1 MKYSTQGYKNDSPDK
16 NEEFLFIPSST
27 ITMKGVTKPLTL
39 IPIIGGKPQYNMR
52 KIAHPGDP
60 DIDFGKEVT
69 GVIEIPYAQG
79 SYSTIGN
86 PYPNMGAG
94 VNYGFNTNMPPVDAS
109 LAGYNYNTPQ
119 QVNPGMNT
127 NLQVPE
133 PNFNARDVISAPN
146 QGVPG
151 SPPMVRFPSPN
162 QSNDSGELTA
172 VSLKPAGV
180 ILPDSKEML
189 DANLQQ
195 SKAALDTKIK
205 QQQKKGRPYVGA
217 INPYGGYNMQNA
229 SVMLGASIQD
239 GNALGIIGSAGKIIT
254 EGTRNAF
261 SGAAAMK
268 RFNESQADYL
278 EADAE
283 ARRTEGEYWATSFQ
297 EGGKIPKKNAGLLL
311 TGNFLQGNDN
321 HPSPIAEVERG
332 EYLQTPDGNTLEV
345 IGKKHSEGGEL
356 VSVPENT
363 KVISDYNKIG
373 GELATYF
380 KKNYNLNLSAG
391 STFATVLDKYKKKI
405 GLMEVLEEEAK
416 IMGKIADQDEVE
428 FDGTRDINLQILS
441 KKNNEIQA
449 QKAPLDQQFNEFTN
463 LVFEKQE
470 ELKAKEGENFKKQEG
485 GEIASQQEAPTE
497 EAPIDNV
504 ELIIQQFAEI
514 TGQNPQTIVQQL
526 QQLSDEQLQQAL
538 QQMVETIQQQQS
550 SPQESS
556 EGGTANI
563 EQLIQT
569 YAQLSGQDP
578 NQIIEQLQSL
588 DESQAQQM
596 IQEMVTALES
606 QNESSQPEA
615 MQKGGRVPKYQTAEN
630 PVTGSGIITR
640 VYDENFIPTAI
651 TLGNLDY
658 DPKVIPQGISSMEAN
673 PISGKVWNPLSQ
685 ESLDWFIKN
694 AETQKANTPNYKFDS
709 EKFLKDVNSAKT
721 REAKLEV
728 LNKYQGD
735 RQQAFWDTTPQDV
748 RGYVASGYAPTQT
761 GVQNLLNTLSGTAKE
776 KYVKLLKDQGVSI
789 KDNKI
794 LGGFYKVKDNYD
806 ENSPIYKFI
815 NDDLVKYPKA
825 YDTYTSGLIND
836 KFYDRRM
843 ENFRKMEFA
852 SIKERDEYAKKQGFK
867 EFKNPN
873 GAITWVDSKDRN
885 NIIKPVVYRDKE
897 VTPEELKKYE
907 SEKRVSEKEGYKPM
921 INEEGVYE
929 RWVAKGTEEAS
940 TVDENGNPLTA
951 WNPRGATEI
960 MELPMAMP
968 DQSNLPPIYLQTSMR
983 QVKNAQ
989 ADRVFLS
996 PEENLKELS
1005 KQTNTA
1011 SNNITASNP
1020 YTSAAA
1026 LANLQAQQNNST
1038 NQAIGQTTLANQ
1050 QDERNVS
1057 TINEERIMNRD
1068 KTNLSLQNKYEM
1080 ESIVGLDNYYSEYR
1094 NFIDNRNKQNVV
1106 AWNLQN
1112 QQNMFNAINP
1122 NFKLGSRGQ
1131 VYQTDEP
1138 FIINLGNGQLYDTR
1152 SKQVITQ
1159 KTTSPDGKTV
1169 QTTQTTTGGKNTS
1182 PKNGKKGGMI
1192 ITTSLLDLLK

>member
-86 PYPNMGAG
+86 PYPNMGTG
-94 VNYGFNTNMPPVDAS
+94 INYGLYSVPPIDSS
-109 LAGYNYNTPQ
+109 LEGYNYTPKQ
-119 QVNPGMNT
+119 QNIPNPPLPKYVAPPAPPSIEEYQKQQSQKYNNYDGSVPPSEESINRYNSQMDTFFNGKGKVETDPNKLQKMN
-127 NLQVPE
+127 
-133 PNFNARDVISAPN
+133 A
-146 QGVPG
+146 
-151 SPPMVRFPSPN
+151 
-162 QSNDSGELTA
+162 
-172 VSLKPAGV
+172 SLKKYEE
-180 ILPDSKEML
+180 DK
-189 DANLQQ
+189 
-195 SKAALDTKIK
+195 KK
-205 QQQKKGRPYVGA
+205 KKGRPYVGA

-951 WNPRGATEI
+951 WNPRGATER

-1068 KTNLSLQNKYEM
+1068 KTNLSLQDKYER
-1080 ESIVGLDNYYSEYR
+1080 ESIVGLNNYYSEYS

-1131 VYQTDEP
+1131 VYQTGDP